1 MLLTL
6 ILVCLLLQAPL
17 ILSTRQ
23 VNLQNKLL
31 CSPSRGSF
39 SSLLVISLYRS
50 QLIQGFCPSCLREE
64 GGILSV
70 KSVPYQWKRQQC
82 VNNTFPQLVC
92 CHNGTCPIVSMVN
105 LLVILFHNWC
115 TATMEHALLSLCLGN
130 FTFITDVLISS
141 TFQKRNKNMS

>member
-6 ILVCLLLQAPL
+6 ILVCLLLLAPW

-39 SSLLVISLYRS
+39 SSPLVISLQIIIHARILS
-50 QLIQGFCPSCLREE
+50 ILIKRGR
-64 GGILSV
+64 GILSV
-70 KSVPYQWKRQQC
+70 KSMSYQRKRQQC
-82 VNNTFPQLVC
+82 VNNTLPQLVC

-105 LLVILFHNWC
+105 LLIILFHNGW
-115 TATMEHALLSLCLGN
+115 TATMEHALLSLCLEN
-130 FTFITDVLISS
+130 FTFITNVAII
-141 TFQKRNKNMS
+141 NV